1 MAFVGRTDVK
11 DPGAQQHQWERL
23 ALRRER
29 LYAEDAQFRDARPD
43 GSVAEEV
50 RRPGLRIAEAMATVM
65 QGYADRPALGQRA
78 REVITDPATGRSS
91 LSFLPRYDT
100 ISYGELWGRVRA
112 VASDWHH
119 HREHPVRAGDFVCVL
134 GFASIDYTAIEL
146 ACIHL
151 GAVVVPLQTSA
162 PASQHAPIL
171 TETQP
176 RILAVGIDYLQT
188 AVDAA
193 LNGAAPQRLIVFDY
207 EPRDDGQRAA
217 YDAAG
222 RALTD
227 AASPVRIETIDEVAE
242 SGSPLPPAPLY
253 AAAED
258 EDPLAWVFYTSGT
271 TGTPK
276 GAMFTESLCIGTW
289 LAQSDQPVITLSYM
303 PMSHLIGYGY
313 VIMTLA
319 NGGTSYFA
327 AKSDLS
333 TLFDDL
339 AMARPTTLSLVPR
352 VCEMFFHQYLSELD
366 RRTLAGADPDA
377 AGAEIT
383 TAMREQLLGGRVLA
397 VGCGSAAL
405 SPEIKAF
412 MESVLDQHLMIGYS
426 STEIAGG
433 MIVAD
438 EHVLRPPVIDYKLL
452 DVPEL
457 GYFNTDKPYPR
468 GELAVKSSRFM
479 AGYYKRPDLTAVMF
493 DDDGYYKT
501 GDIMAEV
508 GDDRL
513 RFVDRRNNVIK
524 LSQGEFVA
532 VARLEAL
539 YSTSPLI
546 RQIYIYGSS
555 ERSFLLAVVVLID
568 EVDEGV
574 TKSAIAASLLK
585 VARDHQLNGYEI
597 PRGFLLETEPFS
609 LANGLLSGVGKFLR
623 PKLKDRYGGVLE
635 QLYAKM
641 ADDQISELRALRGGG
656 ADQPVLATMTRAVQ
670 ATLGVSAGDVDP
682 QARFVD
688 LGGDSLS
695 ALTFSRLLADIFGVE
710 VPVGVM
716 VDPTADLLTIAKHI
730 ERHRDSDRLRP
741 TFASVHSADS
751 TEVRVDDLRLDKF
764 IDADLLNAAA
774 SLPRPGGDVGTVLV
788 TGPTGFLGRFLCLE
802 WLQRLAD
809 SGGTLVCIARAGDA
823 GHARQRIEAA
833 LATDT
838 GLLRRFRTLA
848 DGHLEV
854 LDGDIGE
861 PDLGL
866 DASTWQRLA
875 GTVDLIVHPAAHVNH
890 LLPYS
895 QLFGP
900 NVVGTAEVIRL
911 AIATKLKAVHYISTM
926 GVTAVADRILDEDS
940 DIRRA
945 VPRCTIAD
953 SYANGYGISKWAGEV
968 LMREAHDLCGLPV
981 SVFRPGMILADS
993 RYPGQLNAPD
1003 IFTRLLFSL
1012 VATGIAPRSFYRTTG
1027 DDRRPHYEGLPVDF
1041 LAAAIAAVGP
1051 RSGRG
1056 FDIYNTTNPH
1066 DDGISLDTFV
1076 DWVAEAG
1083 HPIQRI
1089 DDYADWVDRFETAM
1103 RSLPEHQRQRSVLA
1117 VMDIYRRPAEA
1128 VAGSPVPGGRFSAA
1142 VEKSGL
1148 AIPQLSRELICKYL
1162 TDLKLIGVLE
1172 K

>member
-11 DPGAQQHQWERL
+11 DPGAQQDQWERL

-43 GSVAEEV
+43 DLVAEKV

-65 QGYADRPALGQRA
+65 EGYSDRPALGQRA
-78 REVITDPATGRSS
+78 RQVITDAATGRSA
-91 LSFLPRYDT
+91 LSFLPTFDT
-100 ISYGELWGRVRA
+100 VSYGELWERVRA
-112 VASDWHH
+112 LASDWLH
-119 HREHPVRAGDFVCVL
+119 HRKHPVQAGDFVCVL

-162 PASQHAPIL
+162 PATQHAPIL
-171 TETQP
+171 AETQP
-176 RILAVGIDYLQT
+176 RILAVGIDYLQS
-188 AVDAA
+188 AVEAA
-193 LNGAAPQRLIVFDY
+193 LAGAAPERLIVFDY
-207 EPRDDGQRAA
+207 ESRDDSQRTA
-217 YDAAG
+217 YDAACRRLSEAG
-222 RALTD
+222 GTLH
-227 AASPVRIETIDEVAE
+227 IETIDEVVK
-242 SGSPLPPAPLY
+242 SGMALPPAPLHV
-253 AAAED
+253 AAPD

-339 AMARPTTLSLVPR
+339 ALARPTTLSLVPR

-366 RRTLAGADPDA
+366 RRTLAGADQNE
-377 AGAEIT
+377 AGNEIT

-405 SPEIKAF
+405 SPEIKLF
-412 MESVLDQHLMIGYS
+412 MESVLDQHLLIGYS

-433 MIVAD
+433 MLVAD

-468 GELAVKSSRFM
+468 GEFAVKSSRFM
-479 AGYYKRPDLTAVMF
+479 AGYYKRPDLTAEMF
-493 DDDGYYKT
+493 DGDGYYKT

-508 GDDRL
+508 GEDRL

-555 ERSFLLAVVVLID
+555 ERSFLLAVIVPID
-568 EVDEGV
+568 DVV
-574 TKSAIAASLLK
+574 TKSAIADSLLE
-585 VARDHQLNGYEI
+585 VAKDYELNGYEI
-597 PRGFLLETEPFS
+597 PRDFVLETEPFS
-609 LANGLLSGVGKFLR
+609 LENGLLSGVGKFLR
-623 PKLKDRYGGVLE
+623 PKLKDRYGAVLE
-635 QLYAKM
+635 ELYAKM
-641 ADDQISELRALRGGG
+641 ADDQISELRALRAGG
-656 ADQPVLATMTRAVQ
+656 ADQPVLATMARAVQ
-670 ATLGVSAGDVDP
+670 ATLGVSADDVDP

-716 VDPTADLLTIAKHI
+716 VDPTADLLAIAKHI
-730 ERHRDSDRLRP
+730 EQQRDSVRLRP
-741 TFASVHSADS
+741 TFASVHGTGSS
-751 TEVRVDDLRLDKF
+751 EVRAEDLTLDKF
-764 IDADLLNAAA
+764 IDADLLNTAA
-774 SLPRPGGDVGTVLV
+774 SLPRPTGDVRTVLV
-788 TGPTGFLGRFLCLE
+788 TGATGFLGRFLCLE

-809 SGGTLVCIARAGDA
+809 SGGTLICIVRAADA
-823 GHARQRIEAA
+823 AQARQRIEDT
-833 LATDT
+833 LATDAE
-838 GLLRRFRTLA
+838 LLGRFRNLA

-866 DASTWQRLA
+866 DGSTWQRLTGA
-875 GTVDLIVHPAAHVNH
+875 VDLIVHPAAHVNH
-890 LLPYS
+890 LLPYG

-911 AIATKLKAVHYISTM
+911 AISTRLKAVHYISTM
-926 GVTAVADRILDEDS
+926 GVAAVAGHIVDEDS

-945 VPRCTIAD
+945 VPRCTLAE

-968 LMREAHDLCGLPV
+968 LMREAHDLCALPAT
-981 SVFRPGMILADS
+981 VFRPGMILADS
-993 RYPGQLNAPD
+993 RYAGQLNAPD

-1012 VATGIAPRSFYRTTG
+1012 VITGVAPRSFYRPG
-1027 DDRRPHYEGLPVDF
+1027 DDRRRPHYEGLPVDF
-1041 LAAAIAAVGP
+1041 LAEAIAAVGS
-1051 RSGRG
+1051 RSGNG
-1056 FDIYNTTNPH
+1056 YANYNTTNPH

-1076 DWVAEAG
+1076 DWIIDAG
-1083 HPIQRI
+1083 YPIQRV
-1089 DDYADWVDRFETAM
+1089 DDYADWVNRFEAAM
-1103 RSLPEHQRQRSVLA
+1103 RSLPAYQRQRSVLS
-1117 VMDIYRRPAEA
+1117 VMDIYRQRAETG
-1128 VAGSPVPGGRFSAA
+1128 AGSSVPGGHFVSA
-1142 VEKSGL
+1142 VEKSGRT
-1148 AIPQLSRELICKYL
+1148 IPRLSQGLICKYL
-1162 TDLKLIGVLE
+1162 ADLKLIGALE

>member
-29 LYAEDAQFRDARPD
+29 LYIEDAQFRDTRPD
-43 GSVAEEV
+43 EAVAEAV

-65 QGYADRPALGQRA
+65 EGYADRPALGQRA
-78 REVITDPATGRSS
+78 REVITDAATGRSA
-91 LSFLPRYDT
+91 LNFLPRFDT
-100 ISYGELWGRVRA
+100 VSYGELWRRVRA
-112 VASDWHH
+112 VASEWHQ
-119 HREHPVRAGDFVCVL
+119 HREHPVHAGDFVCVL

-162 PASQHAPIL
+162 PATQHAPIL
-171 TETQP
+171 AETQP
-176 RILAVGIDYLQT
+176 RILAVGIDYLQA
-188 AVDAA
+188 AVEAT
-193 LNGAAPQRLIVFDY
+193 LNGAAPGRLIVFDY
-207 EPRDDGQRAA
+207 EPRDDSQRAA
-217 YDAAG
+217 YDAAC
-222 RALTD
+222 RRLAD
-227 AASPVRIETIDEVAE
+227 AGSPPHIETIDEVIE
-242 SGSPLPPAPLY
+242 RGSALRAAPLY
-253 AAAED
+253 AAAPD

-366 RRTLAGADPDA
+366 RRTLAGADADS
-377 AGAEIT
+377 AGNDIT
-383 TAMREQLLGGRVLA
+383 TAMRERLLGGRVLA

-405 SPEIKAF
+405 SPEIKVF

-468 GELAVKSSRFM
+468 GELAVKSARFM
-479 AGYYKRPDLTAVMF
+479 AGYYKRPDLTAAMF
-493 DDDGYYKT
+493 DGDGYYKT

-508 GDDRL
+508 DADRL

-539 YSTSPLI
+539 YSTSPLV

-555 ERSFLLAVVVLID
+555 ERSFLLAVIVPTD
-568 EVDEGV
+568 DADNGV
-574 TKSAIAASLLK
+574 TKSAIGESL
-585 VARDHQLNGYEI
+585 VQIARDYQLNGYEI
-597 PRGFLLETEPFS
+597 PRDFVLETEPFS
-609 LANGLLSGVGKFLR
+609 LENGLLSGVGKFLR
-623 PKLKDRYGGVLE
+623 PKLKDRYGAALE

-641 ADDQISELRALRGGG
+641 ADDQISELRALRAGG
-656 ADQPVLATMTRAVQ
+656 ADQPVLATMARAVQ

-682 QARFVD
+682 QARFID

-716 VDPTADLLTIAKHI
+716 VDPTADLLAIAKHI
-730 ERHRDSDRLRP
+730 ERHRDSDGLRP
-741 TFASVHSADS
+741 NFASVHGADS
-751 TEVRVDDLRLDKF
+751 TEVRAEDLTLDKF

-774 SLPRPGGDVGTVLV
+774 SLPRPTGDVRTVLV
-788 TGPTGFLGRFLCLE
+788 TGATGFLGRFLCLE
-802 WLQRLAD
+802 WLRRLAG
-809 SGGTLVCIARAGDA
+809 SGGTLICVVRAGDA
-823 GHARQRIEAA
+823 GRARQRIEAA
-833 LATDT
+833 LATDAE
-838 GLLRRFRTLA
+838 LLERFRTLA

-854 LDGDIGE
+854 LGGDIGE
-861 PDLGL
+861 PNLGL
-866 DASTWQRLA
+866 DVPTWHRLA
-875 GTVDLIVHPAAHVNH
+875 DSVDLIVHPAAHVNH

-900 NVVGTAEVIRL
+900 NVVGTAEMIRL
-911 AIATKLKAVHYISTM
+911 AITAKLKAIHYISTM
-926 GVTAVADRILDEDS
+926 GVTAVADHIVDEGS

-945 VPRCTIAD
+945 VPRCTVAD

-968 LMREAHDLCGLPV
+968 LVREAHDLCALPAA
-981 SVFRPGMILADS
+981 VFRPGMILADT
-993 RYPGQLNAPD
+993 RYAGQLNVSD

-1012 VATGIAPRSFYRTTG
+1012 VATGIAPRSFYRTND

-1041 LAAAIAAVGP
+1041 LAEAIAAVGP
-1051 RSGRG
+1051 PNGSG
-1056 FDIYNTTNPH
+1056 FATYNTTNPH

-1076 DWVAEAG
+1076 DWMAAAG
-1083 HPIQRI
+1083 YPIQRI
-1089 DDYADWVDRFETAM
+1089 DDYAEWVTRFETAM
-1103 RSLPEHQRQRSVLA
+1103 RALPEQQRQHSVLA
-1117 VMDIYRRPAEA
+1117 VMDIYRRPAETT
-1128 VAGSPVPGGRFSAA
+1128 AGSPVPGGRFSAA

-1148 AIPQLSRELICKYL
+1148 SIPGLSKELICKYL
-1162 TDLKLIGVLE
+1162 TDLKLIGALE